1 MLRPGDLLVLNRT
14 RVIRARLV
22 GRRASGGVVEA
33 LLVRRIGGELWEAL
47 LRPSRRVKVGETI
60 EVAPGLTLCITSDAV
75 GADGRRRV
83 RVVSASNDSLDA
95 IQAHGHVPLPP
106 YIDRPD
112 GPLDGERYQTI
123 FARELGSVAAPTA
136 GLHFTP
142 HLLAQLASSGVERA
156 EIVLHVGPGTFQ
168 PVRADDVTRHRLPAE
183 PYTIPPET
191 AQAVARTRTRGGRVV
206 AVGTTTTRALESAA
220 TPERMVAAGSAET
233 DLVIVPG
240 YRWRVIDALIT
251 NFHLP
256 RSSLLLLACA
266 LGGTTSILAAYGEAA
281 RCGYNFYSYGDAML
295 IDD

>member
-22 GRRASGGVVEA
+22 GRRASGGRVEA
-33 LLVRRIGGELWEAL
+33 LLVRRIDGDLWEAL
-47 LRPSRRVKVGETI
+47 LRPSRRVKAGETI
-60 EVAPGLTLCITSDAV
+60 EIAPGLSLCIASDAV
-75 GADGRRRV
+75 AADGRRRV

-123 FARELGSVAAPTA
+123 FAREPGSVAAPTA

-156 EIVLHVGPGTFQ
+156 EIVLHVGPATFL
-168 PVRADDVTRHRLPAE
+168 PVRTNDVAQHRLPAE

-191 AQAVARTRTRGGRVV
+191 AQAVARTRARGGRVV

-220 TPERMVAAGSAET
+220 TPERVVAAGSAET